1 MKLGRMAAL
10 ALAPAL
16 ALALAACHGIANS
29 PMGEAFSNTVSGLP
43 GFADTSGLQIK
54 AVRSIHAVVASKI
67 AVMPLIEE
75 PGVGGTL
82 ESGAAEAI
90 TADLYAR
97 AALMGGWEVVPAD
110 DVNGAMQQMPP
121 TTLAEMNQ
129 NAIALGKKL
138 AADGVIYGTVSQY
151 RERVGYSYA
160 AQTPSAVAFTLH
172 YVDEHSG
179 QEVWTA
185 KFAKQ
190 QKALSEN
197 ILDLPSFI
205 SNQGRWVRAHD
216 IAAKGVQEALGNL
229 HSSLTIKPIVQGQ

>member
-1 MKLGRMAAL
+1 MKLGRTAIFVL
-10 ALAPAL
+10 ALVLGFAF
-16 ALALAACHGIANS
+16 AACHDIANS

-54 AVRSIHAVVASKI
+54 AVRSIHAVIASKI

-75 PGVGGTL
+75 QNVGATL
-82 ESGAAEAI
+82 EPDAAEAI

-97 AALMGGWEVVPAD
+97 AALMGGWEVVPED
-110 DVNGAMQQMPP
+110 DVDGAMQQMAP
-121 TTLAEMNQ
+121 TTIADMNQ

-138 AADGVIYGTVSQY
+138 AVDGVIYGTVSEY

-160 AQTPSAVAFTLH
+160 AQTPAAVAFTLH
-172 YVDEHSG
+172 YLDEHSG

-185 KFAKQ
+185 KFAKE

-197 ILDLPSFI
+197 ILDLPSFL
-205 SNQGRWVRAHD
+205 SNQGRWVKAHD
-216 IAAKGVQEALGNL
+216 IAAKGAQEALDNL
-229 HSSLTIKPIVQGQ
+229 HSSLAIRPIVQGK